1 MEAIKMEKRKESA
14 VGVGSEG
21 GEEGG
26 VHIQV
31 EAVVVIVEV
40 VIHLAVVVVAVAVA
54 VIAAEVAVIQ
64 GVATPLLAL
73 VDPAEEAF
81 HLTPQVAE
89 VVEVDHFPGI
99 KIQKIK
105 KSAKEKVTIGV

>member
-40 VIHLAVVVVAVAVA
+40 VIHLAVVVVAVA